1 MNVVPPQVSARPR
14 PAAALLRM
22 TYPRILLLVFFV
34 SLPFANPVVH
44 GDGVGYYAYAR
55 APLIQRDLHFEADWK
70 RANLNFSLSRTRS
83 DGEVDPGQ
91 YTPTGH
97 IANPF
102 AVGPAI
108 LWSPFLLVTHAGV
121 LIVDALGG
129 KVPADGFSA
138 PYLVAMA
145 LGTAVWGFLGLW
157 FSFLM
162 ARKFTSEKWAF
173 LATLGIWFA
182 TALPVYMYF
191 NPSWSHAHS
200 VFAVALFLWYWDRT
214 RTSRT
219 FPQWIALGLIG
230 GLMLD
235 VYFPNGVFFLLPLLD
250 AIRSYVRGLRPL
262 AATVLLR
269 ELACNSVFLAAITL
283 SFLPTLITRRIVF
296 GGILR
301 FGTYSAIAW
310 QWDAPFWRQ
319 VLFSSDHG
327 LLSWTPVLSIAV
339 VGLAFGLFA
348 RPLRGLSSSLL
359 LVSLAFYY
367 LFSSDPYWDG
377 MSSFGN
383 RFFLSLTPIFIFGL
397 ALLFHRLHLQLQSS
411 TRLFPAAS
419 AFLFLLVL
427 WNAGLIYQWG
437 THLIPARGPVS
448 FREIA
453 HNQFLLVPRQ
463 LRSQLHAY
471 FFRRSDLMRQI
482 EQRDIDQLN
491 GATPSN

>member
-1 MNVVPPQVSARPR
+1 MNVVAPRVSARPR
-14 PAAALLRM
+14 SAALFHI
-22 TYPRILLLVFFV
+22 TYPRILLLVFCV
-34 SLPFANPVVH
+34 SLPFVNPVVH

-55 APLIQRDLHFEADWK
+55 APLIQHNLHFEADWK

-91 YTPTGH
+91 YTSTGH

-108 LWSPFLLVTHAGV
+108 LWSPFLLVTHTGV
-121 LIVDALGG
+121 LFVDALGG

-138 PYLVAMA
+138 PYRVAMA

-157 FSFLM
+157 LSFLM
-162 ARKFTSEKWAF
+162 ARKFTSERWAF

-214 RTSRT
+214 RASRT
-219 FPQWIALGLIG
+219 FPQWITLGLIG

-235 VYFPNGVFFLLPLLD
+235 VYFPNGVFLLLPLLD
-250 AIRSYVRGLRPL
+250 ALRSYLRGLRPL
-262 AATVLLR
+262 AAAVLLR
-269 ELACNSVFLAAITL
+269 ELACNVGFLAAVTL

-296 GGILR
+296 GGVLR

-310 QWDAPFWRQ
+310 RWDAPYWQ
-319 VLFSSDHG
+319 KILFSSDHG
-327 LLSWTPVLSIAV
+327 LLSWTPLVSIAV
-339 VGLAFGLFA
+339 VGLAFGLFT

-419 AFLFLLVL
+419 AFLLLFVL

-448 FREIA
+448 FREVA

-463 LRSQLHAY
+463 LSSQLRAY

-491 GATPSN
+491 GEAPSN